1 MLEEA
6 LQKRNL
12 RKQRA
17 AVKSRDLNNE
27 KEELER
33 KIREEDEEL
42 DFEINMIKN
51 QELLKIE
58 QKMEKEKQKRL

>member
-17 AVKSRDLNNE
+17 AVKNRDLNNE

-58 QKMEKEKQKRL
+58 QKMEKERQKRL